1 MSFFRGIE
9 QRIEG
14 AVERGF
20 RRAFRS
26 SLQPVEL
33 ARKLAREMDDHKT
46 LSVSKVYVP
55 NEFTVYLAPADRESF
70 ASYEHALVVEL
81 AAYLETHAGGEGF
94 SLVAPAVV
102 SLDTDEDLRP
112 GEFGISCRMAEA
124 PAEAPAQPEAA
135 PAQPPAPGADA
146 PDAAASAPPA
156 PVAPVPTPAP
166 APVVPVRPN
175 PAMAGVSGTQV
186 ISAEDAREA
195 GLVPEAMTLVMG
207 NTRVRVTSRVSTMG
221 RSRDCDLVVPDPN
234 VSRVHAEVRH
244 IGMDYYLVDMD
255 STNGTEVNGQV
266 VSRHALAD
274 GDVIVMGT
282 TEVRVELG

>member
-14 AVERGF
+14 VVERGF

-26 SLQPVEL
+26 TLQPVEL

-55 NEFTVYLAPADRESF
+55 NEFTVYLAPADREAF
-70 ASYEHALVVEL
+70 ASYEHALAVEL

-102 SLDTDEDLRP
+102 TLETDEDLRA
-112 GEFGISCRMAEA
+112 GEFGIACRMAEA
-124 PAEAPAQPEAA
+124 PPEAA
-135 PAQPPAPGADA
+135 PAADPAAAPSGSQAPPA
-146 PDAAASAPPA
+146 AAQAPPA
-156 PVAPVPTPAP
+156 PAAPAP
-166 APVVPVRPN
+166 AAPVRPN
-175 PAMAGVSGTQV
+175 AAMAGVSGTQV
-186 ISAEDAREA
+186 ISAADAREA
-195 GLVPEAMTLVMG
+195 GLVPETMTLVLG
-207 NTRVRVTSRVSTMG
+207 NTRTRITARVSTLG
-221 RSRDCDLVVPDPN
+221 RSRDCDVIVPDPN

-244 IGMDYYLVDMD
+244 IGVDYYLVDMG

-266 VSRHALAD
+266 VTRHALAD

-282 TEVRVELG
+282 TEIRVELR

>member
-1 MSFFRGIE
+1 MSFLRGIE

-14 AVERGF
+14 VVERGF

-26 SLQPVEL
+26 TLQPVEL

-46 LSVSKVYVP
+46 ISVQKVYVP
-55 NEFTVYLAPADRESF
+55 NEFTVYLAQADRDGF

-81 AAYLETHAGGEGF
+81 ASYLETHARGEGL

-102 SLDTDEDLRP
+102 SLETDEDLRP

-124 PAEAPAQPEAA
+124 PPVPAAPEGEEPAAAAA
-135 PAQPPAPGADA
+135 PA
-146 PDAAASAPPA
+146 AAA
-156 PVAPVPTPAP
+156 PVAAP
-166 APVVPVRPN
+166 APN
-175 PAMAGVSGTQV
+175 PALAGVSGTQV

-195 GLVPEAMTLVMG
+195 GLVPETLTLVMG
-207 NTRVRVTSRVSTMG
+207 ATRARVTTRVTTLG
-221 RSRDCDLVVPDPN
+221 RSRDCDVIVPDPN

-244 IGMDYYLVDMD
+244 IGMDYYIVDMG

-266 VSRHALAD
+266 ITRHALAD
-274 GDVIVMGT
+274 GDVVVMGT
-282 TEVRVELG
+282 TEIRVELR

>member
-1 MSFFRGIE
+1 MSFLRAIE

-14 AVERGF
+14 MVERGF

-26 SLQPVEL
+26 NLQPVEL

-55 NEFTVYLAPADRESF
+55 NEFTVFLSPADRDSF

-81 AAYLETHAGGEGF
+81 ASYLETHAGTQGF

-102 SLDTDEDLRP
+102 SLETDEDLRT
-112 GEFGISCRMAEA
+112 GEFGIACRMAEA
-124 PAEAPAQPEAA
+124 PPAA
-135 PAQPPAPGADA
+135 PAEP
-146 PDAAASAPPA
+146 AAAPADGAAPAAAAEPAAAPAA
-156 PVAPVPTPAP
+156 PVAPPVPTPAP
-166 APVVPVRPN
+166 APARPN

-186 ISAEDAREA
+186 ISAAEAREA
-195 GLVPEAMTLVMG
+195 GLVPETLTLVMG
-207 NTRVRVTSRVSTMG
+207 NTRKRVTARVTTLG
-221 RSRDCDLVVPDPN
+221 RSRDCDLIVPDPN

-266 VSRHALAD
+266 ITRHALAD
-274 GDVIVMGT
+274 GDIIVMGT
-282 TEVRVELG
+282 TEIRVELR

>member
-1 MSFFRGIE
+1 MSFLRGIE

-14 AVERGF
+14 VVERGF

-46 LSVSKVYVP
+46 ISVAKVYVP
-55 NEFTVYLAPADRESF
+55 NEFTVYLSTADREGF

-81 AAYLETHAGGEGF
+81 AGYLETHAGTEGL

-102 SLDTDEDLRP
+102 ALETDTDLRP

-124 PAEAPAQPEAA
+124 PPEQAA
-135 PAQPPAPGADA
+135 PATPVAEPDSGDAEPAAQA
-146 PDAAASAPPA
+146 P
-156 PVAPVPTPAP
+156 PVAPSPGPPPAAP
-166 APVVPVRPN
+166 ARPHQ
-175 PAMAGVSGTQV
+175 ALAGVSGTQV
-186 ISAEDAREA
+186 ISAQDAHDA
-195 GLVPEAMTLVMG
+195 GLAPEAMTLVMG
-207 NTRVRVTSRVSTMG
+207 NTRVHLSARVSTVG

-244 IGMDYYLVDMD
+244 IGMDYYLVDLG
-255 STNGTEVNGQV
+255 STNGTEVNGQLV
-266 VSRHALAD
+266 TRHALAD
-274 GDVIVMGT
+274 GDVMVMGT
-282 TEVRVELG
+282 TEIRVELR

>member
-1 MSFFRGIE
+1 MSFLRAIE

-14 AVERGF
+14 MVERGF

-26 SLQPVEL
+26 NLQPVEL

-55 NEFTVYLAPADRESF
+55 NEFTVFLSPADRDSF

-81 AAYLETHAGGEGF
+81 ASYLETHAGTQGF

-102 SLDTDEDLRP
+102 SLETDEDLRT
-112 GEFGISCRMAEA
+112 GEFGIACRMAEA
-124 PAEAPAQPEAA
+124 PPAA
-135 PAQPPAPGADA
+135 PAEP
-146 PDAAASAPPA
+146 AAAPAA
-156 PVAPVPTPAP
+156 PVAPPVSTPAP
-166 APVVPVRPN
+166 APARPN

-186 ISAEDAREA
+186 ISAAEAREA
-195 GLVPEAMTLVMG
+195 GLVPETLTLVMG
-207 NTRVRVTSRVSTMG
+207 NTRKRVTARVTTLG
-221 RSRDCDLVVPDPN
+221 RSRDCDLIVPDPN

-266 VSRHALAD
+266 ITRHALAD
-274 GDVIVMGT
+274 GDIIVMGT
-282 TEVRVELG
+282 TEIRVELR

>member
-14 AVERGF
+14 VVERGF

-81 AAYLETHAGGEGF
+81 AAYLETHAGGGGF
-94 SLVAPAVV
+94 SMVAPAVV
-102 SLDTDEDLRP
+102 TLETDEDLRP
-112 GEFGISCRMAEA
+112 GEFGISCRMADA
-124 PAEAPAQPEAA
+124 PPEAA
-135 PAQPPAPGADA
+135 PAAAATSDAPAPEGPAGAA
-146 PDAAASAPPA
+146 A
-156 PVAPVPTPAP
+156 PVAPVVPTPPAAP
-166 APVVPVRPN
+166 AAPARPN

-186 ISAEDAREA
+186 ISAQDARDA
-195 GLVPEAMTLVMG
+195 GLVPESMTFVLG
-207 NTRVRVTSRVSTMG
+207 ANRVRITARVSTVG
-221 RSRDCDLVVPDPN
+221 RSRDCDVVVPDPN

-244 IGMDYYLVDMD
+244 IGMDYYLVDMG
-255 STNGTEVNGQV
+255 STNGTEVNGQMIT
-266 VSRHALAD
+266 RHALAD

-282 TEVRVELG
+282 TEIRVELR

>member
-1 MSFFRGIE
+1 MSFLRGIE

-14 AVERGF
+14 LVERGF

-26 SLQPVEL
+26 TLQPVEL

-46 LSVSKVYVP
+46 ISVQKVYVP
-55 NEFTVYLAPADRESF
+55 NEFTVYLATADRDAF
-70 ASYEHALVVEL
+70 ASYEHSLVVEL
-81 AAYLETHAGGEGF
+81 AAYLETHARAEGL

-102 SLDTDEDLRP
+102 SLETDEDLRP

-124 PAEAPAQPEAA
+124 P
-135 PAQPPAPGADA
+135 PAP
-146 PDAAASAPPA
+146 PESPAPPA
-156 PVAPVPTPAP
+156 PAAPEGAQPAAPAEPVAAPAP
-166 APVVPVRPN
+166 APAEPARPN
-175 PAMAGVSGTQV
+175 PALAGVSGTQV

-195 GLVPEAMTLVMG
+195 GLVPETLTLVMG
-207 NTRVRVTSRVSTMG
+207 TGRARVTTRVTTLG
-221 RSRDCDLVVPDPN
+221 RSRDCDIVVPDAN

-244 IGMDYYLVDMD
+244 IGMDYYIVDMG

-266 VSRHALAD
+266 ITRHALAD

-282 TEVRVELG
+282 TEIRVELR

>member
-14 AVERGF
+14 VVERGF

-81 AAYLETHAGGEGF
+81 AAYLETHAGGGGF
-94 SLVAPAVV
+94 SMVAPAVV
-102 SLDTDEDLRP
+102 TLETDEDLRP
-112 GEFGISCRMAEA
+112 GEFGISCRMADA
-124 PAEAPAQPEAA
+124 PPEAA
-135 PAQPPAPGADA
+135 PAAAATSDAPAPEGPAG
-146 PDAAASAPPA
+146 AAAPA
-156 PVAPVPTPAP
+156 
-166 APVVPVRPN
+166 APVVPTPPAAPAAPAAPARPN

-186 ISAEDAREA
+186 ISAQDARDA
-195 GLVPEAMTLVMG
+195 GLVPESMTFVLG
-207 NTRVRVTSRVSTMG
+207 ANRVRITARVSTVG
-221 RSRDCDLVVPDPN
+221 RSRDCDVVVPDPN

-244 IGMDYYLVDMD
+244 IGMDYYLVDMG
-255 STNGTEVNGQV
+255 STNGTEVNGQMIT
-266 VSRHALAD
+266 RHALAD

-282 TEVRVELG
+282 TEIRVELR